1 MDNFKLITRQKGRFQ
16 SSKGQ
21 LSTEQLWDVDVE
33 DLNDIAVSLDEQFE
47 KSGKKSFIEEV
58 SEKDM
63 LVKLKLDV
71 VLEILQIKLAER
83 KAAKEAAANLKH
95 NKKIIAAISEK
106 KDEAL
111 KSKSVEELES
121 MLKAGINVKL
131 I

>member
-1 MDNFKLITRQKGRFQ
+1 MDNFKLITRVKGRFQ
-16 SSKGQ
+16 SRRGE
-21 LSTEQLWDVDVE
+21 LSTEQLWDIDVE
-33 DLNDIAVSLDEQFE
+33 ELNDIAVSLDEQYD

-71 VLEILQIKLAER
+71 VLEVLKVKLEER

-95 NKKIIAAISEK
+95 NKKIISYISDK

-111 KSKSVEELES
+111 KNKSVEELEA
-121 MLKAGINVKL
+121 MLK
-131 I
+131 

>member
-1 MDNFKLITRQKGRFQ
+1 M
-16 SSKGQ
+16 
-21 LSTEQLWDVDVE
+21 STEQLWDIDVE
-33 DLNDIAVSLDEQFE
+33 ELNDIAVSLDEQYD

-71 VLEILQIKLAER
+71 VLEVLKVKLEER

-95 NKKIIAAISEK
+95 NKKIISYISDK

-111 KSKSVEELES
+111 KNKSVEELEA
-121 MLKAGINVKL
+121 MLK
-131 I
+131 